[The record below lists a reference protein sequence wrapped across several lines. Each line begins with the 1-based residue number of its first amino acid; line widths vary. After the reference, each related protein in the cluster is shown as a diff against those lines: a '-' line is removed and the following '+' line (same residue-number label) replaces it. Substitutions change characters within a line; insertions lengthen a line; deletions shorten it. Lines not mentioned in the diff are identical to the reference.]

1 MKKHLLGNGIWIIG
15 GSHMEKKIF
24 FIDFDG
30 TLMRDDKTISDKNR
44 EALRAVFLL
53 YYMYLHFYWNLYGYF
68 LDPTTSDGSPAC
80 R

>member
-1 MKKHLLGNGIWIIG
+1 
-15 GSHMEKKIF
+15 MEKKIF

-53 YYMYLHFYWNLYGYF
+53 YYIPLRRTS
-68 LDPTTSDGSPAC
+68 PTTHPQEDA
-80 R
+80 